1 MEMQG
6 EFRKLKWRTASC
18 TCVCVCGLK
27 VFPIVH
33 LRYVQLG
40 GRVPNT
46 ITLKG
51 VTPQNANAFMTQS
64 PELGSQAFLFL

>member
-1 MEMQG
+1 
-6 EFRKLKWRTASC
+6 
-18 TCVCVCGLK
+18 VCVCGLK